1 MRQAW
6 KEIGAGSL
14 RLILWYYNTMMLKI
28 LTDRVGFQDDVKQVR
43 QEWLRDLFS
52 YIGLDVNGMDEL
64 EPPEILEYF
73 LDNEVEVIDHKSI
86 DGLEVR
92 FEGELV
98 GEWGGPDLT
107 LKRDKDGSL
116 FFEATIECWSIMEE
130 EINDNM
136 E

>member
-1 MRQAW
+1 
-6 KEIGAGSL
+6 
-14 RLILWYYNTMMLKI
+14 MMLRI

-52 YIGLDVNGMDEL
+52 YIGLDVDGMDEL
-64 EPPEILEYF
+64 SSPEILEYF
-73 LDNEVEVIDHKSI
+73 LDNEIEVIEHNSI

-92 FEGELV
+92 FDGDLI
-98 GEWGGPDLT
+98 GEWGGPDLV
-107 LKRDKDGSL
+107 LKKDQDGSL

-130 EINDNM
+130 EINNNM